1 MYRRPIGEI
10 LLARLK
16 EAPRRIQILAGPR
29 QVGKTTL
36 IRDLLSERDSASA
49 SYLSPEPGDDS
60 LALADSRIS
69 GADIAPPQSPQANS
83 AWLIDRWQRADADA
97 RAWHARQAILDGES
111 PTPYVLVIDE
121 IQKIPNW
128 SEAVKGLWDVNLRAT
143 APMHVV
149 LLGSSPLLMQKGL
162 SESLAG
168 RFELIRA
175 THWSFEEMND
185 AFGWTLDQY
194 LYFGG
199 YPGSHYF
206 LADELRWRNYVRDA
220 LIRPSIDKDVR
231 DMARVDQPALLQQLF
246 EVGCR
251 YSGQIVALDKVLG
264 VLKSKGNTVTLAR
277 YLELLD
283 RAGLLRGMHKF
294 SDHEVRRRRSPPKFN
309 VLNTALMSALGA
321 HSFSEARADRSYW
334 GRLVESAVGAYLCN
348 AADAS
353 MAVHYWREGPL
364 EVDFVVGNGKKL
376 LAIEVKSGDASG
388 PKLGLEEFQRRHRGS
403 RCVVVGGD
411 EYPVGEF
418 LRQPISHWF
427 ER

>member
-1 MYRRPIGEI
+1 MGKT
-10 LLARLK
+10 LLARLT
-16 EAPRRIQILAGPR
+16 EVPRRIQILAGPR

-36 IRDLLSERDSASA
+36 VRDLLSDRDLASA
-49 SYLSPEPGDDS
+49 SYLS
-60 LALADSRIS
+60 ADSSAYPTAIAGSRFPE
-69 GADIAPPQSPQANS
+69 AVIAPPRSSPSNS
-83 AWLIDRWQRADADA
+83 AWLIDRWERAAADA
-97 RAWHARQAILDGES
+97 RAWNERRNASTGERHL
-111 PTPYVLVIDE
+111 PYALVIDE

-128 SEAVKGLWDVNLRAT
+128 SEVVKGLWDNNLRANP
-143 APMHVV
+143 PMHVV

-175 THWSFEEMND
+175 THWSFEEMNE

-199 YPGSHYF
+199 YPGSR
-206 LADELRWRNYVRDA
+206 DEVSDEGRWRNYVRDA
-220 LIRPSIDKDVR
+220 LIRPNIEKDVLE
-231 DMARVDQPALLQQLF
+231 MTRVDQPALLQQLF

-321 HSFSEARADRSYW
+321 HDFSEAKADRSYW
-334 GRLVESAVGAYLCN
+334 GRLVESAVGAHLCN
-348 AADAS
+348 AADAN
-353 MAVHYWREGPL
+353 MTIHYWREGPL
-364 EVDFVVGNGKKL
+364 EVDFVVGKGKKL

-388 PKLGLEEFQRRHRGS
+388 PKLGLEEFQRRHRGC
-403 RCVVVGGD
+403 RALVVGG
-411 EYPVGEF
+411 EACPLGEF
-418 LRQPISHWF
+418 LRQPIAHWF
-427 ER
+427 E